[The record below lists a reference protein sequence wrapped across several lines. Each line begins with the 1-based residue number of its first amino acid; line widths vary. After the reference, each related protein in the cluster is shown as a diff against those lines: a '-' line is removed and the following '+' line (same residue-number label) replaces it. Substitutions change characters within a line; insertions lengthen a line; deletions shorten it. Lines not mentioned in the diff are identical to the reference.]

1 MEEREVEQVQEQQQ
15 EQQRQEQVQEKVETN
30 NSNIDRSKKRRKRL
44 FLLLLLLLVTGI
56 MLGTATFAWFTAN
69 KTVSVNDI
77 QVNVAAQ
84 NGIQI
89 SVDGTSWKSI
99 VQTSDLL
106 GATTTYSAAV
116 NQIPSS
122 ANSLAPVST
131 IGAIDSTG
139 KMEMYLGTVEAD
151 STTGNYM
158 ITAVRST
165 ETAGATTGAF
175 IAFDIF
181 LKVDAN
187 TPIYFTPNTRVVA
200 SDANDTGIKNATR
213 MGFVI
218 LGNTTSGDT
227 LANIQALNAGTS
239 AVKYIYEPNYDVH
252 TAAAVN
258 HAYDVY
264 GITTTTTGGS
274 LLPYSGVKAAIPAS
288 ASIPEKVS
296 GSTTHA
302 ASYST
307 YFGAVTVDYY
317 TAAGFSTNFSGF
329 TLSAG
334 ITKVRV
340 YMWIEGQDVD
350 CENSASGGNITYGL
364 QITTENTPSGGS
376 GGGGTNP

>member
-1 MEEREVEQVQEQQQ
+1 MDERENKQLDNQQ
-15 EQQRQEQVQEKVETN
+15 EIRKN
-30 NSNIDRSKKRRKRL
+30 RLNKKKKRL

-56 MLGTATFAWFTAN
+56 MLGTATYAWFTAN

-89 SVDGTSWKSI
+89 SVDGTNWKSI
-99 VQTSDLL
+99 VQTADLL
-106 GATTTYSAAV
+106 GATSTYSAAV

-131 IGAIDSTG
+131 IGNIDADG
-139 KMEMYLGTVEAD
+139 RMEMYLGDVKSNA
-151 STTGNYM
+151 TTGDYI
-158 ITAVRST
+158 ITATKEEEV
-165 ETAGATTGAF
+165 AGATQGSF

-181 LKVDAN
+181 LKVDSN
-187 TPIYFTPNTRVVA
+187 TQIYFTPNTRVVA
-200 SDANDTGIKNATR
+200 TDANDTGIKNATR
-213 MGFVI
+213 MAFVI
-218 LGNTTSGDT
+218 LGNTTTGDT
-227 LANIQALNAGTS
+227 LAHIQALNAGTS

-258 HAYDVY
+258 HAYDTY
-264 GITTTTTGGS
+264 GITTTTTGAS
-274 LLPYSGVKAAIPAS
+274 LLPYSGVKAPIAEAN
-288 ASIPEKVS
+288 AIPEKVA

-302 ASYST
+302 TAYSS
-307 YFGAVTVDYY
+307 YFGAVTVDYS
-317 TAAGFSTNFSGF
+317 TVAGFNTNFSGF
-329 TLSAG
+329 TLSTG

-364 QITTENTPSGGS
+364 QMTTENE
-376 GGGGTNP
+376 

>member
-1 MEEREVEQVQEQQQ
+1 MEEKELGQVQEN
-15 EQQRQEQVQEKVETN
+15 VQTEIKVEKVTTN
-30 NSNIDRSKKRRKRL
+30 RSSKRKKRL
-44 FLLLLLLLVTGI
+44 FLLLILLLITGV

-99 VQTSDLL
+99 VQTSDIL
-106 GATTTYSAAV
+106 GATSKYAAAV

-131 IGAIDSTG
+131 VGNIDANG
-139 KMEMYLGTVEAD
+139 RMEMYLGDVKSNA
-151 STTGNYM
+151 STGEYI
-158 ITAVRST
+158 ITATKEEEV
-165 ETAGATTGAF
+165 AGATQGSF
-175 IAFDIF
+175 IAFDLF
-181 LKVDAN
+181 FKVDEN
-187 TPIYFTPNTRVVA
+187 TPTYFTPNTRVVA

-213 MGFVI
+213 MAFVV

-258 HAYDVY
+258 NANDTY
-264 GITTTTTGGS
+264 GITTTATGGS
-274 LLPYSGVKAAIPAS
+274 LLPYSGVKAP
-288 ASIPEKVS
+288 IPESAAVPLKVA
-296 GSTTHA
+296 GNTTHA

-307 YFGAVTVDYY
+307 YFDAVTVDYS
-317 TAAGFSTNFSGF
+317 TVAGFSTNFTGL
-329 TLSAG
+329 TLQKG

-364 QITTENTPSGGS
+364 QITTENE
-376 GGGGTNP
+376 

>member
-1 MEEREVEQVQEQQQ
+1 MEEKEL
-15 EQQRQEQVQEKVETN
+15 EQVQEKVENTN
-30 NSNIDRSKKRRKRL
+30 VEPVQNEVKIEKTTVSRSSKRRKRL
-44 FLLLLLLLVTGI
+44 FLLLLLLLITGV

-99 VQTSDLL
+99 VQTSDIL
-106 GATTTYSAAV
+106 GATTKYAAAV

-131 IGAIDSTG
+131 VGNIDSNG
-139 KMEMYLGTVEAD
+139 RMEMYLGEVKSNA
-151 STTGNYM
+151 TGDY
-158 ITAVRST
+158 IISATKSEEV
-165 ETAGATTGAF
+165 AGATTGAF
-175 IAFDIF
+175 IAFDLF
-181 LKVDAN
+181 FKVDAN

-213 MGFVI
+213 MAFVI
-218 LGNTTSGDT
+218 LGNTTSGDS

-258 HAYDVY
+258 HANDTY

-274 LLPYSGVKAAIPAS
+274 LLPYSGVKAPIAES
-288 ASIPEKVS
+288 AAIPEKVA
-296 GSTTHA
+296 GNTTHA
-302 ASYST
+302 ASYSD
-307 YFGAVTVDYY
+307 YFGAVTVDYS
-317 TAAGFSTNFSGF
+317 TVAGFSSNFAGF
-329 TLSAG
+329 TLNAG

-364 QITTENTPSGGS
+364 QLTTENTTPSQ
-376 GGGGTNP
+376 P

>member
-1 MEEREVEQVQEQQQ
+1 MNEREENLIE
-15 EQQRQEQVQEKVETN
+15 N
-30 NSNIDRSKKRRKRL
+30 NNNRSNKRRKRL
-44 FLLLLLLLVTGI
+44 FLLLLLLLITGV
-56 MLGTATFAWFTAN
+56 MLGTATYAWFTAN

-89 SVDGTSWKSI
+89 SVDGTNWKSI
-99 VQTSDLL
+99 VQTADLL

-131 IGAIDSTG
+131 IGNIDSSG
-139 KMEMYLGTVEAD
+139 KMEMYLGEVISD
-151 STTGNYM
+151 STTGNYI
-158 ITAVRST
+158 ITATKSNEV
-165 ETAGATTGAF
+165 AGATNGAF

-181 LKVDAN
+181 LKVN
-187 TPIYFTPNTRVVA
+187 ETTPIYFTPNTRVVA

-213 MGFVI
+213 MAFVI
-218 LGNTTSGDT
+218 LGNTASGSS
-227 LANIQALNAGTS
+227 LATIQALNAGTS

-258 HAYDVY
+258 HAYDTY
-264 GITTTTTGGS
+264 GITTTQTGGS
-274 LLPYSGVKAAIPAS
+274 LLAYSGVKAPIAEA
-288 ASIPEKVS
+288 AAIPEKVA
-296 GSTTHA
+296 GNTTHA
-302 ASYST
+302 TSYST
-307 YFGAVTVDYY
+307 YFGAVTVDYS
-317 TAAGFSTNFSGF
+317 TVAGFNTNFAGF
-329 TLSAG
+329 TLNAG

-364 QITTENTPSGGS
+364 QMTTENEQSQQGGNQ
-376 GGGGTNP
+376 GP